1 MAAAARHRVMRTLG
15 FVLALVLGFMC
26 WAIVLALSGGVA
38 PLGKVGAYEA
48 LRFFAPIAIFA
59 APLAV
64 FVLVRGH
71 SLTAI
76 WIAALAPILGF
87 GNFALSMSV
96 ALANPNPPDTTTN
109 RPPTFALAWALLL
122 VCVLAALAVSRRLR
136 HPAAR
141 ER

>member
-1 MAAAARHRVMRTLG
+1 MRTLG
-15 FVLALVLGFMC
+15 FVLALVPGFMC

-48 LRFFAPIAIFA
+48 LMFFAPIVI
-59 APLAV
+59 
-64 FVLVRGH
+64 
-71 SLTAI
+71 
-76 WIAALAPILGF
+76 
-87 GNFALSMSV
+87 FALSMSV
-96 ALANPNPPDTTTN
+96 ALAKPNPPDTTTN

>member
-48 LRFFAPIAIFA
+48 LMFFAPIVI
-59 APLAV
+59 
-64 FVLVRGH
+64 
-71 SLTAI
+71 
-76 WIAALAPILGF
+76 
-87 GNFALSMSV
+87 FALSMSV

-109 RPPTFALAWALLL
+109 RPPTFALARALLL

-136 HPAAR
+136 HSAAR